1 MKKLFYLSGSQNLCR
16 GPGFI
21 ILKRLAK
28 NTKSIFFFA
37 VLILLLFCSNIFPQ
51 QIKVKASLNN
61 TLRYGSGT
69 EILGGTESS
78 KEYFENLSDA
88 RLSVN
93 DIVFGMRY
101 EISEPIEY
109 GSDFKGI
116 RKRYVEYNGSDIL
129 NLRAGDFWEVIGRGL
144 SLNTFEQRQLAYDT
158 GIDGIR
164 IIFKEAFGKTNPVKI
179 KTEILGGNLEYSD
192 FLKPERIEKYKLR
205 DVNFEISPL
214 KFINIGANYVY
225 ANGEIPSGNAITKIK
240 AYIPEFYASLNLKDI
255 QVYTS
260 YAHKHTNTE
269 ANELYPVNLSAKG
282 DGFYSS
288 FSYSKPGLGITLEYK
303 NYRFDLTTP
312 DNQSDERPT
321 KMLPFQ
327 NPPTAVKEHTTTLTS
342 RTPHVVDFNDEV
354 GGQIEIMWAVNDN
367 LFLTFNGSI
376 ASRHYSFYDAD
387 TSSKIKFK
395 ANERKLDFIPSFDES
410 FSPYREF
417 SAECEYYF
425 SEKVFLKA
433 GAYYQYAVLYN
444 DIFPGA
450 SDKKALITFPLEFR
464 YNFPGGYTL
473 KFLFENQWA
482 DYTLRNPDD
491 QKFTNH
497 FTALSL
503 SKSPEF
509 TITLSSEFTSDELDI
524 SGKKFW
530 IEAEASYNINRS
542 NVVTVS
548 YGSERGGL
556 KCTSGICRY
565 VNPFDGFRLTV
576 QSIF

>member
-1 MKKLFYLSGSQNLCR
+1 MYREQGSFFPEPVNKNIKL
-16 GPGFI
+16 
-21 ILKRLAK
+21 
-28 NTKSIFFFA
+28 IFFLT
-37 VLILLLFCSNIFPQ
+37 VLISTLFSSNIFPQ

-101 EISEPIEY
+101 EISQPIEY
-109 GSDFKGI
+109 GKDFKGI

-129 NLRAGDFWEVIGRGL
+129 NIRAGDFWEVIGRGL

-158 GIDGIR
+158 GIDGVR
-164 IIFKEAFGKTNPVKI
+164 IIFKEAFGKTNPVKV
-179 KTEILGGNLEYSD
+179 KAEILGGNLEYSD
-192 FLKPERIEKYKLR
+192 FLKPERTEKYKLR
-205 DVNFEISPL
+205 DINFEISPL
-214 KFINIGANYVY
+214 KFFNTGANYVY
-225 ANGEIPSGNAITKIK
+225 ADGEIPSGNVITKIK
-240 AYIPEFYASLNLKDI
+240 AYIPELYAGLNLKDI

-269 ANELYPVNLSAKG
+269 ANQLYPVNLSAKG

-288 FSYSKPGLGITLEYK
+288 LSYSKPGLGITIEYK

-354 GGQIEIMWAVNDN
+354 GGQLDIFWAVKDN
-367 LFLTFNGSI
+367 LFLIFNGSI

-395 ANERKLDFIPSFDES
+395 ANDRKYDFIPSLDDS
-410 FSPYREF
+410 FSPYTEM
-417 SAECEYYF
+417 SAEFEYYF
-425 SEKVFLKA
+425 SEKVFLKG

-444 DIFPGA
+444 DIFPDA
-450 SDKKALITFPLEFR
+450 SDKRTLLTFPLEFR
-464 YNFPGGYTL
+464 YNFPGDYTL

-482 DYTLRNPDD
+482 DYSLRNPDD

-503 SKSPEF
+503 SKSPDL